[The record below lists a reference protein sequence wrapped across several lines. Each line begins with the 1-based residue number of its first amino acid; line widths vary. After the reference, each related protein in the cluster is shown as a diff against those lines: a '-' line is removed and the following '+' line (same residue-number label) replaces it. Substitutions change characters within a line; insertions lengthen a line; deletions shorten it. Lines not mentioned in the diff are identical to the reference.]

1 MDKELR
7 KNLFI
12 IGNGFDIAHGIPSK
26 YTDFQKFIRSLYMT
40 KELIDKSYDSFSL
53 WRYSVPRTNS
63 PLGHYYENQDYT
75 IINILGFLDYCI
87 SRSQNPD
94 VPYNFYIN
102 SDWWSV
108 EETLGNLDLKEFF
121 LDKSDE
127 IFEEHYD
134 DKEWLLYDVAECFK
148 YLEKLAAL
156 WASQIEV
163 SNVQPI
169 KDFSKLI
176 NSDRLLKIN
185 NDLFITFNYTP
196 TLEVVYGVKEVVHV
210 HGVAGRRV
218 MLGHNP
224 DIDVDHFCVHNSIP
238 EYCKHAAQVLLNV
251 TSKDTEKNVL
261 RLLEIIT
268 QKCAGITDIYSY
280 GFSFAYV
287 DLPYITLVCSTIDTK
302 NVVWHLLDFDPLNR
316 RNHYIDVIKQCG
328 FKGRFSTYHI
338 KTSMIKQEKSNPY
351 KKHINSKKEYLGKG
365 RYLFEQIVLR
375 YYTVN
380 YTPTRLDVLLF
391 IPRIVRCGFWLLID
405 SIKRK

>member
-1 MDKELR
+1 M
-7 KNLFI
+7 
-12 IGNGFDIAHGIPSK
+12 
-26 YTDFQKFIRSLYMT
+26 
-40 KELIDKSYDSFSL
+40 
-53 WRYSVPRTNS
+53 
-63 PLGHYYENQDYT
+63 
-75 IINILGFLDYCI
+75 
-87 SRSQNPD
+87 
-94 VPYNFYIN
+94 PYNFYIN

-196 TLEVVYGVKEVVHV
+196 TLEVVYGVEEVVHV
-210 HGVAGRRV
+210 HGVAGGRV

-238 EYCKHAAQVLLNV
+238 EYCKHKNALVAIIK
-251 TSKDTEKNVL
+251 TGISKIPAIDILAT
-261 RLLEIIT
+261 T
-268 QKCAGITDIYSY
+268 TD
-280 GFSFAYV
+280 F
-287 DLPYITLVCSTIDTK
+287 LTPYIADYIQSKNGWVNLPAFNPNCSLLHTL
-302 NVVWHLLDFDPLNR
+302 R
-316 RNHYIDVIKQCG
+316 QRNKD
-328 FKGRFSTYHI
+328 
-338 KTSMIKQEKSNPY
+338 
-351 KKHINSKKEYLGKG
+351 
-365 RYLFEQIVLR
+365 
-375 YYTVN
+375 
-380 YTPTRLDVLLF
+380 
-391 IPRIVRCGFWLLID
+391 
-405 SIKRK
+405 